1 MIGRLNHVGI
11 ATPSLEA
18 AIALYRDLLGAARFT
33 EPRILEAQGVRLCF
47 CLLDNSE
54 IELLEPWGDAS
65 PIRAFLQRH
74 PAGGQHH
81 VAFEVADVDEAAASL
96 AGRGAQI
103 LGPPR
108 LGAHGT
114 RVIFV
119 HPRTMGGVLIELM
132 EPPLHPTFEA

>member
-18 AIALYRDLLGAARFT
+18 AVALYRDMLGATRFT
-33 EPRILEAQGVRLCF
+33 APRILEAQGVRLCF

-65 PIRAFLQRH
+65 PIRAFLERH

-81 VAFEVADVDEAAASL
+81 VAFEVVDVDAAAASL
-96 AGRGAQI
+96 AARGAQI

-119 HPRTMGGVLIELM
+119 HPRNMGGVLIELM
-132 EPPLHPTFEA
+132 EPPLHPTFET